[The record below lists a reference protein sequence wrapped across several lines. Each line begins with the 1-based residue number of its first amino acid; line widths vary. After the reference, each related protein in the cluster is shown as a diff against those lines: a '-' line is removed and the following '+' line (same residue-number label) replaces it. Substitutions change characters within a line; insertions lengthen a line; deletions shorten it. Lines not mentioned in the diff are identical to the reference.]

1 MFPILSRLRMR
12 QWLPLSALLLATSG
26 AAVGA
31 AFGQHNSWV
40 WFIGGGLV
48 AIVIGV
54 ITQAGRSRREHSV
67 KPRE

>member
-12 QWLPLSALLLATSG
+12 QWLPLFTLLLATSG

-31 AFGQHNSWV
+31 ALGQPNSWG

-48 AIVIGV
+48 AIVIS
-54 ITQAGRSRREHSV
+54 ITTLAGRSRREHPV
-67 KPRE
+67 TPRE